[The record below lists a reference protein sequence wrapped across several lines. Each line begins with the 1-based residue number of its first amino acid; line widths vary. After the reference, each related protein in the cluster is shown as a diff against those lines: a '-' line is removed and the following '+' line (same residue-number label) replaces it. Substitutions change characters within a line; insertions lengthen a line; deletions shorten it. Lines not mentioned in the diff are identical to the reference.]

1 MFLVFKKFL
10 GSRKYLFFTPVL
22 LFFLGKVLAMPV
34 VAIPCEGVFSNQSQ
48 VTKQVTKTLA
58 SQATTRPR
66 TKKQVVGPFEIP
78 RTKEEEILKAKGIR
92 ADYALGVDSANYML
106 KLGKKLREYNIDPA
120 RTHIEDFASAVPLHI
135 EFARQSL
142 EAQNV
147 ELSQRLQ
154 ILNNFKK
161 EAETRIKNQ
170 AVTYQWWLAWNFR
183 LTVLLTTNTQRESL
197 YKDNNLIKWLLSTEF
212 DISKF
217 MNFRSKCFVI
227 KLISQF
233 PEKVALP
240 TVADLGIIA
249 MNRVFNVDNI
259 FPLGIVGT
267 AQEEI
272 DGRWMSPAEF
282 FYHDIAHIS
291 LVATL
296 FGENPFPPVFPRP
309 FHDWLIKKA
318 YDLPVHQ
325 QELLEYIYFMVI
337 HERIANLNDFTTKN
351 NRNSLLTAT
360 QSRILREQ
368 KDLLPK
374 KVADELMYF
383 VTTNQAP
390 PYFVDSMQLLVA
402 LFQQWLKNHKPK
414 SALQGS

>member
-1 MFLVFKKFL
+1 MFLVFKKIFHNIFSL
-10 GSRKYLFFTPVL
+10 PPPVL
-22 LFFLGKVLAMPV
+22 ICLLFSGKVLAMPGL
-34 VAIPCEGVFSNQSQ
+34 AIPCERVFSNQSP

-58 SQATTRPR
+58 GQTTTHEASKNYP
-66 TKKQVVGPFEIP
+66 KVVGPFEIP
-78 RTKEEEILKAKGIR
+78 RTREEETLRAKGIR
-92 ADYALGVDSANYML
+92 ADYAFGVNSANYML
-106 KLGKKLREYNIDPA
+106 KLGKKLREHNIDPA
-120 RTHIEDFASAVPLHI
+120 STHIEDFALALPLHI

-142 EAQNV
+142 QAQNV
-147 ELSQRLQ
+147 ELSERLQ

-170 AVTYQWWLAWNFR
+170 AVTYQWWLVWNFR
-183 LTVLLTTNTQRESL
+183 LTVLLTPNKQRGQL
-197 YKDNNLIKWLLSTEF
+197 HKDNKWLLSTEF

-217 MNFRSKCFVI
+217 MNFRSEFLVI

-233 PEKVALP
+233 PEKVTLP
-240 TVADLGIIA
+240 TVANLGIIA
-249 MNRVFNVDNI
+249 MNRVFDVDNI
-259 FPLGIVGT
+259 FPLGIVET
-267 AQEEI
+267 TQKI

-291 LVATL
+291 LVSAL
-296 FGENPFPPVFPRP
+296 YGENPFPPVFPRP

-318 YDLPVHQ
+318 YDLPAHQ

-337 HERIANLNDFTTKN
+337 HERIGDVKDFTKRN
-351 NRNSLLTAT
+351 NRNYLLTAP
-360 QSRILREQ
+360 QSKILNEQ

-383 VTTNQAP
+383 VTTRQAP
-390 PYFVDSMQLLVA
+390 PYFVDSVQLLVA
-402 LFQQWLKNHKPK
+402 LFQEWLKNHLPK